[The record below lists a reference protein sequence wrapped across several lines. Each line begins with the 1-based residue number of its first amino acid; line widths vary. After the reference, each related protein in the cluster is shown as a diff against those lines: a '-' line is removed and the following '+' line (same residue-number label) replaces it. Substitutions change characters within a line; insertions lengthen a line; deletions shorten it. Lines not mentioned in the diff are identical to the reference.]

1 MNAVNGFV
9 AEARA
14 RMAAKPALHQ
24 DPSNLLEAMIAA
36 ADQADSGMDD
46 EQVAGN
52 VLTMLLAGED
62 TTANT
67 LAWMI
72 HLLWQNPQALQ
83 AATSEVRRVCGNA
96 SELTMEHMAQ
106 LDYVEACAHETMR
119 LKPVA
124 PQLPL
129 QTLRDTVL
137 GGVHLPEG
145 TVVINL
151 MRMDSV
157 NDEHIA
163 DAKAFKPQRWLEGGD
178 PGNAAASAKRIS
190 MPFGAG
196 PRICPGRYLAL
207 LEMKMAMGTLLSNFD
222 ITSVGTAHG
231 GEPTELMAFTMTPVG
246 LQMRLRRRVD
256 AGLAS

>member
-1 MNAVNGFV
+1 M
-9 AEARA
+9 
-14 RMAAKPALHQ
+14 HQ
-24 DPSNLLEAMIAA
+24 SPGNLLEAMIAA
-36 ADQADSGMDD
+36 ADQPDSGIGD
-46 EQVAGN
+46 ELVAGN

-72 HLLWQNPQALQ
+72 HLLWQNPDALRQ
-83 AATSEVRRVCGNA
+83 AADEVRRVCGDA
-96 SELTMEHMAQ
+96 TTLTMEQMAQ
-106 LDYVEACAHETMR
+106 LDFVEACAHETMR

-137 GGVHLPEG
+137 GDVALPSG

-151 MRMDSV
+151 MRVDSV
-157 NDEHIA
+157 SDAHIPNA
-163 DAKAFKPQRWLEGGD
+163 AAFGPQRWLEGGE
-178 PGNAAASAKRIS
+178 PGVAAASAKRIS

-207 LEMKMAMGTLLSNFD
+207 LEMKMAMATLLGRFD
-222 ITSVGTAHG
+222 IASVGTTTGA
-231 GEPTELMAFTMTPVG
+231 EPQELMAFTMTPVG
-246 LQMRLRRRVD
+246 LKMRLKPIT
-256 AGLAS
+256 AGTVATA